1 MATLHWEET
10 GQSEY
15 EVFEMVT
22 WVYFLIVC
30 LALLADE
37 EMWVRVIEPLESDL
51 AKQVEYDM
59 DEQG

>member
-22 WVYFLIVC
+22 WVKSVWFVC

-37 EMWVRVIEPLESDL
+37 KREWIEPLESDL